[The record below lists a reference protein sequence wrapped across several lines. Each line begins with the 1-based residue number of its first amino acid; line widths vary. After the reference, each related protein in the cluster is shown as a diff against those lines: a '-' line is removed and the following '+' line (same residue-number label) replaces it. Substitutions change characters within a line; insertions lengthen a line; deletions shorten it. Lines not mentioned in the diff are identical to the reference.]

1 MRDIVCNEV
10 RMVFRDGKPHAIC
23 AFPRQLEFLLPG
35 MSGFPHDFAL
45 WSSAMF
51 IVVFRRLA
59 WRFDLR
65 LGR

>member
-1 MRDIVCNEV
+1 MN
-10 RMVFRDGKPHAIC
+10 
-23 AFPRQLEFLLPG
+23 
-35 MSGFPHDFAL
+35 GFPHDFAL

-51 IVVFRRLA
+51 IVVFRLLA